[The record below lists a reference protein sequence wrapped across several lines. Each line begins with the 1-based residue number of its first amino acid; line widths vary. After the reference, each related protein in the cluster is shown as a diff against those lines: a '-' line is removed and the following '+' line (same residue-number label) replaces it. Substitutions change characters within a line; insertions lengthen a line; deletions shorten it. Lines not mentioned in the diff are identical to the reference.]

1 MIPHLYHREA
11 RKAILFKVSA
21 AFPARPV
28 RTEKRTRTA
37 EERRRNRA
45 PDKRRIRAGE
55 QEPPPPP
62 LADTYQT
69 TPRHIIL
76 PPNPHRRS
84 TEYDAI
90 LTPPG
95 YCTIGGGRLVLFHV
109 ELFARTAEFI
119 AHRIPLHITRL
130 ALHRACAPPFSR
142 LNPTSFPFTH
152 HLIHK
157 RHFLPEFTRIHRLL
171 SLTYLYYHI
180 I

>member
-28 RTEKRTRTA
+28 RTEKRIRAA
-37 EERRRNRA
+37 EEGRRNRA
-45 PDKRRIRAGE
+45 PDKRKIRAGE

-62 LADTYQT
+62 LADTHQT
-69 TPRHIIL
+69 TPRHII
-76 PPNPHRRS
+76 PPHPASALRRIRFNPHV
-84 TEYDAI
+84 
-90 LTPPG
+90 PG
-95 YCTIGGGRLVLFHV
+95 HCTIGGGRLVLFHV

-142 LNPTSFPFTH
+142 LNPAPFPFTH

-157 RHFLPEFTRIHRLL
+157 CHFLPEFTRIYRLS
-171 SLTYLYYHI
+171 SLTYPYSHI